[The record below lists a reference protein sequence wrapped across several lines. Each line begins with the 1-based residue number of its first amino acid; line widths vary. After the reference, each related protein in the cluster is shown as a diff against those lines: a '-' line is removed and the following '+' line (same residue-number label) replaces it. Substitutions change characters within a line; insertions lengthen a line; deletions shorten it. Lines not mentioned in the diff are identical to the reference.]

1 MMYNNYINKSKETI
15 MDGKVMK
22 YSVLG
27 WLLIIGGTA
36 FAAKVSLDMM
46 SIPDVKVSYST
57 HQCIGVTNY
66 AEGDTYTCSNL
77 PPKYNHIWV
86 K

>member
-1 MMYNNYINKSKETI
+1 MKIDKSTI
-15 MDGKVMK
+15 IFA
-22 YSVLG
+22 VLC
-27 WLLIIGGTA
+27 IIGAG
-36 FAAKVSLDMM
+36 FALNAVNNML

-57 HQCIGVTNY
+57 NECIGVTNY
-66 AEGDTYTCSNL
+66 AEGDAYTCSDL

>member
-1 MMYNNYINKSKETI
+1 MKFSKSTLFI
-15 MDGKVMK
+15 GA
-22 YSVLG
+22 LT
-27 WLLIIGGTA
+27 IIGIGFTA
-36 FAAKVSLDMM
+36 ASVNSML

-57 HQCIGVTNY
+57 NECIGVTNY
-66 AEGDTYTCSNL
+66 AEGDAYTCSNL

>member
-1 MMYNNYINKSKETI
+1 MKISKST
-15 MDGKVMK
+15 
-22 YSVLG
+22 
-27 WLLIIGGTA
+27 LIIGTLCIIGVCFLA
-36 FAAKVSLDMM
+36 NSVNSML

-57 HQCIGVTNY
+57 NECIGVTNY
-66 AEGDTYTCSNL
+66 AEGDAYTCSDL

>member
-1 MMYNNYINKSKETI
+1 MNNKITKTTL
-15 MDGKVMK
+15 
-22 YSVLG
+22 VLWFLTLAG
-27 WLLIIGGTA
+27 AA
-36 FAAKVSLDMM
+36 FAAKVSMDML

-57 HQCIGVTNY
+57 NQCIGVTNY
-66 AEGDTYTCSNL
+66 AEGDAYTCSNL

>member
-1 MMYNNYINKSKETI
+1 MKISKSTI
-15 MDGKVMK
+15 I
-22 YSVLG
+22 LG
-27 WLLIIGGTA
+27 FICLIGAG
-36 FAAKVSLDMM
+36 FAANAFNSML

-57 HQCIGVTNY
+57 HECIGVTNY
-66 AEGDTYTCSNL
+66 AEGDAYTCSNL